1 MNTVKEFL
9 ASRTKALMTTSEETP
24 VNQAVSMMVADNIH
38 SLIVMKDD
46 QMVGIF
52 TDRDYVHKI
61 VAIQRDPAELTV
73 GDVMTKDVTT
83 VSPDASIQDCIE
95 LMNAGK
101 FRHLPV
107 SEAGRVIGMISMT
120 DVMRLLIDFH
130 DQDIETYF

>member
-101 FRHLPV
+101 FMAL
-107 SEAGRVIGMISMT
+107 S
-120 DVMRLLIDFH
+120 
-130 DQDIETYF
+130 